1 MEDVVFV
8 QVLDALRHP
17 ETKLVQLRIAQCPY
31 NDVRTLSTNK
41 NKILITI
48 RPDELFER
56 SFRVELYDERF
67 GATDIDIALVVF
79 EFEIVAITDESE
91 NI

>member
-1 MEDVVFV
+1 MLYLCKCWTPFAIPRPNLYSCASLNV
-8 QVLDALRHP
+8 P
-17 ETKLVQLRIAQCPY
+17 TTTS
-31 NDVRTLSTNK
+31 VRYPRTK